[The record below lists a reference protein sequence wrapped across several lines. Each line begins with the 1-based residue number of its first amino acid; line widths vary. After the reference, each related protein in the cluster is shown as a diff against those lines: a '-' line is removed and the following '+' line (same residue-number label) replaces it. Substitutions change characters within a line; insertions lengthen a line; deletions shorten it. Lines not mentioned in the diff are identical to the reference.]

1 MSCSRE
7 TKERSS
13 DFYFVK
19 GEEMGDLNVLGDGE
33 TDSSTEKEGKERS
46 RKYLCVFQLKD
57 GVSVCV

>member
-1 MSCSRE
+1 M
-7 TKERSS
+7 KERSS